1 MHGFHHIEQPQVD
14 PDYNKALKCIMYQIK
29 LLFTKH
35 ARKQYCIQRH
45 CKRSESEGKYDISRT
60 KIPGMK
66 NCIPTY
72 NQAKN
77 FLA

>member
-29 LLFTKH
+29 LLSLSMQQNNIVFSGIVKDPNL
-35 ARKQYCIQRH
+35 RENVIYLGQK
-45 CKRSESEGKYDISRT
+45 
-60 KIPGMK
+60 
-66 NCIPTY
+66 
-72 NQAKN
+72 